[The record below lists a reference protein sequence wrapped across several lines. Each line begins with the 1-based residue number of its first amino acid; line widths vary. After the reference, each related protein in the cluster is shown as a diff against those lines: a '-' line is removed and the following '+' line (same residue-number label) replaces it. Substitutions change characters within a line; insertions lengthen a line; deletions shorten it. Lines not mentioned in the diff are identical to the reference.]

1 MTTKTQRYPG
11 QQARRPTGSPGST
24 GGQFAEKMHAEP
36 DLAIREISDEEYN
49 ADGSYAYPPRP
60 RSAAQHIDFWT
71 RVPLPEDRLK
81 TLATRYPKIRQAIG
95 DRAGLDAAEAYKDD
109 HPDPTLRMAPGP
121 MRDAAAVAWQQEV
134 GRVFDAAAQEATKHM
149 PPAVYRT
156 SVRPILRAHQ
166 MYVYAGPLPKEEREA
181 VYNHE
186 MVVDG
191 RVMTVKEIYEAYEL
205 KRLENELL

>member
-81 TLATRYPKIRQAIG
+81 TLATRYPAIRC
-95 DRAGLDAAEAYKDD
+95 
-109 HPDPTLRMAPGP
+109 
-121 MRDAAAVAWQQEV
+121 
-134 GRVFDAAAQEATKHM
+134 
-149 PPAVYRT
+149 
-156 SVRPILRAHQ
+156 S
-166 MYVYAGPLPKEEREA
+166 
-181 VYNHE
+181 
-186 MVVDG
+186 
-191 RVMTVKEIYEAYEL
+191 
-205 KRLENELL
+205 

>member
-81 TLATRYPKIRQAIG
+81 TLATRYPAIRRAIG
-95 DRAGLDAAEAYKDD
+95 DTAGLDAAEAYKDD